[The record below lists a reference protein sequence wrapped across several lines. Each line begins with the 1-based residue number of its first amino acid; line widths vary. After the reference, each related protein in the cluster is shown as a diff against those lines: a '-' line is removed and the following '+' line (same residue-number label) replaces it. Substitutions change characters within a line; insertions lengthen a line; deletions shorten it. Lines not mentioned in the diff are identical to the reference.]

1 MRLPDPNMPR
11 SNKPRLEAA
20 PPARAAALQA
30 LEATLDRRLDVQAA
44 LDEVLRNRNLIPAD
58 AALASELTYGS
69 LRLGLRIDYLLSKF
83 LRKPEKSPLLFRRI
97 LRLAAY
103 ELLYLDRA
111 PAYASVHWAVEAVKR
126 NAGKGLAGAAN
137 AVLRRMAELAEAGV
151 DPEIYREDG
160 CGEVL
165 YLSRFYACPEW
176 IVALWLKD
184 YGPETARRLLAE
196 QAAPPALGVAVI
208 PGRPETDDLAARL
221 ASHPG
226 LLARQGLGFALP
238 AGPAPEFLASADPAA
253 WRRQSFA
260 ARQAL
265 LSLDPAAWT
274 GPVWD
279 ACAGQGGKTR
289 LLLEAGAGP
298 VLATDVHRGRL
309 ARLRDYLA
317 DSGANAMAAAASALQ
332 PPPLQRAPGAVL
344 LDVPCSGLGVLS
356 RRPDIKW
363 KRRPEDLRRLSNV
376 QSDMLENGLNALK
389 PGGVLAYL
397 TCTVCRRENES
408 AVEKTLKR
416 RRDVRETMRF
426 STSPEASL
434 GERFFA
440 SLLQRV

>member
-1 MRLPDPNMPR
+1 MPR
-11 SNKPRLEAA
+11 SNRPRFEAA

-30 LEATLDRRLDVQAA
+30 LEGTLDRGLDVQAA
-44 LDEVLRNRNLIPAD
+44 LDEVLRNCNLIPAD

-83 LRKPEKSPLLFRRI
+83 LRKPAKSPLLLRRI

-103 ELLYLDRA
+103 ELLHLDKA

-126 NAGKGLAGAAN
+126 GVGKGLAGVAN
-137 AVLRRMAELAEAGV
+137 AVLRRVAELAEAGV
-151 DPEIYREDG
+151 DPEIYRDDG
-160 CGEVL
+160 CGEAR
-165 YLSRFYACPEW
+165 YLSRLYACPEW
-176 IVALWLKD
+176 IVELWIKD

-196 QAAPPALGVAVI
+196 QAAAPALGVGLT
-208 PGRPETDDLAARL
+208 PGRSETEDLAEKL
-221 ASHPG
+221 ASQPG
-226 LLARQGLGFALP
+226 LLARQGFGFALP
-238 AGPAPEFLASADPAA
+238 AGAAPEFLATADPAA

-265 LSLDPAAWT
+265 LFLDPVAWP

-309 ARLRDYLA
+309 ARLRDFLA
-317 DSGANAMAAAASALQ
+317 DSGANAMAVAATALH
-332 PPPLQRAPGAVL
+332 PPPLRSAPGAVL
-344 LDVPCSGLGVLS
+344 LDAPCSGLGVLS

-363 KRRPEDLRRLSNV
+363 KRRPQDLGPLSKL
-376 QSDMLENGLNALK
+376 QASMLENGLNALK

-397 TCTVCRRENES
+397 TCTICRRENED
-408 AVEKTLKR
+408 AVEAILRR

-426 STSPEASL
+426 FTDPEAPF

-440 SLLQRV
+440 SLLQRG